1 MWWYRFWDY
10 LDTLPIEEIV
20 AVVIGVGMIVFIV
33 AGLIC
38 WFLKKRG

>member
-1 MWWYRFWDY
+1 MWKMLDY

-33 AGLIC
+33 SGLIY
-38 WFLKKRG
+38 WFLRRRK